1 MYRDPVGT
9 LHANVPDRP
18 RTARRMFKKASV
30 LTGAAPTRQDAPL
43 RRHGHRVG
51 RCLFSVTR
59 HVSRVTSSKSAV
71 RTNLADFFAILL
83 AWWIMVTLGGCASTS
98 SIPPWFEAFERIP
111 VKTVTINGQRLAY
124 LDVGQ
129 GPPVLLI
136 HGFGGSMWQWEH
148 QQMVLSTRFRVITPD
163 LVGAGLSDKPEI
175 DYRPDELLI
184 FLVGFMDALQITQAD
199 VVGNSMGA
207 GLAIGLALDYPTRVS
222 NLVLIA
228 GFPAHVME
236 HLSSPTLRRAIE
248 TSAPA
253 WLVSLGNWLFGWS
266 MTESILREFI
276 YDPALITPAV
286 LDRSNRNRQRP
297 GQFRPLLTIGKN
309 LPIWEEH
316 FAPRIGKVTQRTLI
330 VWGEEDRV
338 FPIKAGETLNQT
350 IPGSTLI
357 RVPRAG
363 HIPQWERP
371 DLVNSELLSF
381 LRS

>member
-1 MYRDPVGT
+1 M
-9 LHANVPDRP
+9 L
-18 RTARRMFKKASV
+18 
-30 LTGAAPTRQDAPL
+30 
-43 RRHGHRVG
+43 
-51 RCLFSVTR
+51 
-59 HVSRVTSSKSAV
+59 
-71 RTNLADFFAILL
+71 
-83 AWWIMVTLGGCASTS
+83 TLGGCVSTS

-111 VKTVTINGQRLAY
+111 IKTVTINGQRMAY

-148 QQMVLSTRFRVITPD
+148 QQTVLSARFRVITPD

-175 DYRPDELLI
+175 DYRPDELLT
-184 FLVGFMDALQITQAD
+184 FLVGFMDALQITHAA

-222 NLVLIA
+222 TLVLIA
-228 GFPAHVME
+228 GFPAHVMD

-248 TSAPA
+248 TNAPA

-266 MTESILREFI
+266 MTEAILREFI

-297 GQFRPLLTIGKN
+297 GLFRPLLTIGKN

-338 FPIKAGETLNQT
+338 FPIEAGETLNQT
-350 IPGSTLI
+350 ITGSTLI

>member
-1 MYRDPVGT
+1 MGT

-18 RTARRMFKKASV
+18 KTARRMFKKASV
-30 LTGAAPTRQDAPL
+30 LTRPAPGRQDAPL
-43 RRHGHRVG
+43 GRHGHRVG
-51 RCLFSVTR
+51 CCLFPVTR
-59 HVSRVTSSKSAV
+59 HVSRIMSSKSAV
-71 RTNLADFFAILL
+71 RTKLEDFFAILL
-83 AWWIMVTLGGCASTS
+83 AWWIMVTLGACASTS

-111 VKTVTINGQRLAY
+111 VKTITINGQRLAY

-129 GPPVLLI
+129 GTPVLLI

-175 DYRPDELLI
+175 DYRPDELLT
-184 FLVGFMDALQITQAD
+184 FLVGFMDALQISQAN